1 MSTDFAVGAGRVTT
15 ESVICVFARSSDG
28 PCLESLQGEFFEK
41 ILPRFLL

>member
-1 MSTDFAVGAGRVTT
+1 MSTDFAVGVGRVTT
-15 ESVICVFARSSDG
+15 ESVICVFTCSSDG